1 MKSLTFTRGVA
12 LAGALTLTHAAT
24 AFGAASHAVTTATTQ
39 VQSSQ
44 ALAQASGE
52 NTPLNLTQTA
62 ASHAAGSSSG
72 GASIVRTIVGLFIVI
87 AVIYGVAWIL
97 RQAKKGKTR
106 ATGNGL
112 SQLASLPLGNGRSV
126 ALVRAGT
133 DVVLVGVS
141 EHSVTPIRTYTEDE
155 VITCGIELPEEE
167 APDYAPVGKSPV
179 RVLES
184 LRRMTVRT

>member
-1 MKSLTFTRGVA
+1 MKKSLTLTRGVVMV
-12 LAGALTLTHAAT
+12 GALTLMPAAT
-24 AFGAASHAVTTATTQ
+24 AIAAVSGTPSTA
-39 VQSSQ
+39 SIK
-44 ALAQASGE
+44 AAAGE
-52 NTPLNLTQTA
+52 NTPVNL
-62 ASHAAGSSSG
+62 GSSSLPTHA
-72 GASIVRTIVGLFIVI
+72 ASSSDGSGIVRTIVGLFIVI
-87 AVIYGVAWIL
+87 AVIYGVAWLL

-167 APDYAPVGKSPV
+167 APDSGRLETPTV
-179 RVLES
+179 RVLET
-184 LRRMTVRT
+184 LRRMTVRS

>member
-1 MKSLTFTRGVA
+1 MNKSLTLTRGVVMV
-12 LAGALTLTHAAT
+12 GALTLMHAAT
-24 AFGAASHAVTTATTQ
+24 A
-39 VQSSQ
+39 
-44 ALAQASGE
+44 L
-52 NTPLNLTQTA
+52 
-62 ASHAAGSSSG
+62 AAGSGTPSTASIKAAAGENKPVNLGSSSLPTHTTSSG
-72 GASIVRTIVGLFIVI
+72 GGSSIVRTIVGLFIVI

-112 SQLASLPLGNGRSV
+112 SQLANLPLGNGRSV

-167 APDYAPVGKSPV
+167 APDYAPDGKSPV

-184 LRRMTVRT
+184 LRRMTVRS

>member
-1 MKSLTFTRGVA
+1 
-12 LAGALTLTHAAT
+12 
-24 AFGAASHAVTTATTQ
+24 
-39 VQSSQ
+39 
-44 ALAQASGE
+44 
-52 NTPLNLTQTA
+52 
-62 ASHAAGSSSG
+62 
-72 GASIVRTIVGLFIVI
+72 
-87 AVIYGVAWIL
+87 
-97 RQAKKGKTR
+97 
-106 ATGNGL
+106 
-112 SQLASLPLGNGRSV
+112 V

>member
-1 MKSLTFTRGVA
+1 MKKSLTLIRGVVMV
-12 LAGALTLTHAAT
+12 GALTLIPAGT
-24 AFGAASHAVTTATTQ
+24 
-39 VQSSQ
+39 
-44 ALAQASGE
+44 ALAAGSGNPSTASIKAAAGE
-52 NTPLNLTQTA
+52 NTPVNLGSSSLPTHA
-62 ASHAAGSSSG
+62 ASSSSG
-72 GASIVRTIVGLFIVI
+72 GSIVRTIVGLFIVI
-87 AVIYGVAWIL
+87 AVIYGVAWLL

-167 APDYAPVGKSPV
+167 SPDYEPVGKPTV

>member
-1 MKSLTFTRGVA
+1 MKKSLTLMCGVA
-12 LAGALTLTHAAT
+12 MVGALTLVDAAT
-24 AFGAASHAVTTATTQ
+24 ALAAGSGTPSTA
-39 VQSSQ
+39 SIK
-44 ALAQASGE
+44 AAAGE
-52 NTPLNLTQTA
+52 NAPVNLGSSSLPT
-62 ASHAAGSSSG
+62 HATSSSG
-72 GASIVRTIVGLFIVI
+72 GSSIVRTIVGLFIVI
-87 AVIYGVAWIL
+87 AVIYGVAWIM

-167 APDYAPVGKSPV
+167 APDYAPDGKPSA

-184 LRRMTVRT
+184 LRRMTVRS

>member
-1 MKSLTFTRGVA
+1 MKKSLTLTRGVVMV
-12 LAGALTLTHAAT
+12 GALTLSHAAT
-24 AFGAASHAVTTATTQ
+24 ALAAGSGTPSAASIK
-39 VQSSQ
+39 
-44 ALAQASGE
+44 AQAGE
-52 NTPLNLTQTA
+52 NTPVNL
-62 ASHAAGSSSG
+62 GSSSLPTHAASSGG
-72 GASIVRTIVGLFIVI
+72 GAGIVRTIVGLFIVI

-167 APDYAPVGKSPV
+167 APDSFEAGKSPA
-179 RVLES
+179 RVLET
-184 LRRMTVRT
+184 LRRITVRS

>member
-1 MKSLTFTRGVA
+1 MNKSLMLIRGVVMV
-12 LAGALTLTHAAT
+12 GALTLVPAAT
-24 AFGAASHAVTTATTQ
+24 ALAAGSGTPSTA
-39 VQSSQ
+39 SIK
-44 ALAQASGE
+44 AAAGE
-52 NTPLNLTQTA
+52 NTPVNLGSSSLPTHTT
-62 ASHAAGSSSG
+62 SSSSG
-72 GASIVRTIVGLFIVI
+72 GSIIRTIVGLFIVI
-87 AVIYGVAWIL
+87 AVIYGVAWIM

-112 SQLASLPLGNGRSV
+112 SQLATLPLGNGRSV

-167 APDYAPVGKSPV
+167 APDYAPDGKSSV

-184 LRRMTVRT
+184 LRRMTVRS

>member
-1 MKSLTFTRGVA
+1 MNKSLTLIRGVVMV
-12 LAGALTLTHAAT
+12 GALTLVPAAT
-24 AFGAASHAVTTATTQ
+24 ALAAGSGTPSTA
-39 VQSSQ
+39 SIK
-44 ALAQASGE
+44 AAAGE
-52 NTPLNLTQTA
+52 NTPVNL
-62 ASHAAGSSSG
+62 GSSTLPTHTTSSGSG
-72 GASIVRTIVGLFIVI
+72 GSIIRTIVGLFIVI

-106 ATGNGL
+106 AIGNGL

-167 APDYAPVGKSPV
+167 APDYALDGKSPV

-184 LRRMTVRT
+184 LRRMTVRS